1 MKTLEDLI
9 VNSDILDIIMTRRLA
24 KDIKAVSDDIA
35 RLRKIK
41 RLKPYQQEDLE
52 ANLETLAAL
61 NHVYDYYG
69 GHLE

>member
-1 MKTLEDLI
+1 MNTLEDLI
-9 VNSDILDIIMTRRLA
+9 VNSDIFDTIMTRRLA
-24 KDIKAVSDDIA
+24 EDIKSVSDDIA

-52 ANLETLAAL
+52 ANLEILAAL